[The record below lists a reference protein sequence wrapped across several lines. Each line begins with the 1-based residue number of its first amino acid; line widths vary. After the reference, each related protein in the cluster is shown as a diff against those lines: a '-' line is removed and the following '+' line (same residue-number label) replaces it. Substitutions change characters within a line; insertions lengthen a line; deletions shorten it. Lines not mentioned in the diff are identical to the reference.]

1 MRGAAPSG
9 TVAAMTTTDFGA
21 AVPPPPPPPPNRPH
35 VLRRSR
41 TDRVGAGVAGGLGEY
56 FGLDPVLFR
65 VLFAVAAF
73 FGGAGVL
80 AYVLAWAAIP
90 EEGTQR
96 AAVDGWVAE
105 LRRRKVPLWTVAI
118 VAGLLLWAVSFSW
131 WAPGPFFPV
140 LVVVVILVVLFGR
153 RGDRTPPAAPAPP
166 TAVAPSGPAPGAS
179 TAGAAPSAPAAPTVS
194 LSKSATDGG
203 AAPAPAPAPD
213 WVASARSWI
222 TESQQASRERRRR
235 AFPVRIS
242 TLITLVLT
250 LVGLGIADAVG
261 GVALPL
267 YFWCTGA
274 IVLAG
279 LLTGLALRR
288 TPWSMAPLLIPVV
301 AGMVAFGNTS
311 ASLHD
316 GVGQRDWVPTTTA
329 QLQPHYRLAFGQG
342 TLDLR
347 SLPAPDSPRRVE
359 VTMGAGQAR
368 VLLPSDLNVTV
379 VGNVRIGEIDVNG
392 HTVAETHGGSVYRTG
407 GYDIQHTVTPPA
419 GATGAAI
426 TVVVHLADG
435 QVAIDH

>member
-1 MRGAAPSG
+1 
-9 TVAAMTTTDFGA
+9 MTTTDFGA
-21 AVPPPPPPPPNRPH
+21 TPPAPPPPPPPPGPRPH

-73 FGGAGVL
+73 FGGAGIL

-118 VAGLLLWAVSFSW
+118 VAGLLLWVVSFSW

-140 LVVVVILVVLFGR
+140 LVVVVVLVVLFGR
-153 RGDRTPPAAPAPP
+153 RGGTDRPPAAPP
-166 TAVAPSGPAPGAS
+166 
-179 TAGAAPSAPAAPTVS
+179 VS
-194 LSKSATDGG
+194 LSKDGPATAPTLDPGTAAEGHGAPTVGPGAQHPPTVGATAGG
-203 AAPAPAPAPD
+203 AD

-222 TESQQASRERRRR
+222 LESQQASRERRRR
-235 AFPVRIS
+235 AFPVRIA
-242 TLITLVLT
+242 TVLALVLT
-250 LVGLGIADAVG
+250 LIGLGIADAAAG
-261 GVALPL
+261 IALPL

-274 IVLAG
+274 IVTAG

-288 TPWSMAPLLIPVV
+288 TPWSMAPLLVPVV
-301 AGMVAFGNTS
+301 AGMVAFGNTG

-316 GVGQRDWVPTTTA
+316 GVGQRDWVPTSTA
-329 QLQPHYRLAFGQG
+329 QLQSHYRLAFGQG

-347 SLPAPDSPRRVE
+347 SLPVAGAPRRVE
-359 VTMGAGQAR
+359 VTMAAGQAR
-368 VLLPSDLNVTV
+368 VLLPTGRDITV

-392 HTVAETHGGSVYRTG
+392 RTVADTHGGSIYRTG
-407 GYDIQHTVTPPA
+407 GYDIQHTVAPPE

-435 QVAIDH
+435 QLTVRHPS